1 MMDLPSKR
9 TRPPE
14 FVADV
19 NGKASLTRLTDPLE
33 GSVMDQLLSL
43 FLLIV
48 AVTCVMVATQPVR
61 PASRRRPR
69 VVMPEAVSPDNSSAT
84 STSPYRWGDTQ
95 RWSRR
100 DIQQAIAREHAFPG
114 GEGVW
119 PPR

>member
-9 TRPPE
+9 TRPPA
-14 FVADV
+14 VIAT
-19 NGKASLTRLTDPLE
+19 ASDMAVYSRLNDPLE
-33 GSVMDQLLSL
+33 ESVMDHVLPI

-61 PASRRRPR
+61 PAARRRPR
-69 VVMPEAVSPDNSSAT
+69 AVIPAAASPEAPSVA
-84 STSPYRWGDTQ
+84 STASYRWGDTQ

-100 DIQQAIAREHAFPG
+100 DIQQAVAREHAFPG